1 VGVLKQR
8 IPGFQQCHNL
18 DPPIQ
23 PLHAFSSHPLRPLL
37 DQRNFKGKLEE
48 LKTEEKKSA

>member
-1 VGVLKQR
+1 MDQTDALLG
-8 IPGFQQCHNL
+8 PAFQL
-18 DPPIQ
+18 
-23 PLHAFSSHPLRPLL
+23 SHSFRPLL